1 MNEFRIPAEQEL
13 DELLTG
19 DLQFDLEAVKRR
31 TLSRVEPAPRR
42 SLPLRGLLI
51 AAVVCGLS
59 ITALAAVSP
68 ISHLFKPQKVQMPE
82 DPLSPPAVEAPEPVP
97 APVPE
102 PAPTPEPEPEPE
114 PEPPVLDTKITEA
127 LELTEQQA
135 ETLRP
140 AAQDIQKAAENQ
152 GVTMTVLQTLGDDR
166 NLLLTVRFDFP
177 KEVPAGEELDFKA
190 LDFHLTDGR
199 SFGQSYDIL
208 ERTKTSVTY
217 LLKIWSM
224 GQPFESGLDV
234 TLSFSDYG
242 YPLEFT
248 EDHIQLQMNGE
259 ETVLIDPKG
268 NINANSPDLSA
279 LDIAS
284 IEERPDGFTI
294 FYAADGSTAVTY
306 DGTHGLQYLTVL
318 DNGAVLTGSDP
329 NFDTVIPGSW
339 IQSWI
344 LDYETPSVSWT
355 GEEGSFFKTASLTDF
370 RLTALSWVG
379 NFHGVDVI
387 PIILAERNF
396 WNFQILLKDGT
407 LVPIQTSGKS
417 HGGYGACTD
426 LRMTV
431 YFSVPIDLANTSAVV
446 INGIEFPVS

>member
-1 MNEFRIPAEQEL
+1 MNEHRIPTDEEL
-13 DELLTG
+13 DALLKEPP
-19 DLQFDLEAVKRR
+19 QFSLDAVKDR
-31 TLSRVEPAPRR
+31 TLSRVQNKPRKTQ
-42 SLPLRGLLI
+42 PLRWLCI
-51 AAVVCGLS
+51 AAVVCTLS
-59 ITALAAVSP
+59 ATALASVTDTTIAQ
-68 ISHLFKPQKVQMPE
+68 FFRFQRTQMPE
-82 DPLSPPAVEAPEPVP
+82 EPVSQPTVEEPIAEEP
-97 APVPE
+97 APIPE
-102 PAPTPEPEPEPE
+102 PASEPEPEPE
-114 PEPPVLDTKITEA
+114 PEPAPPVLDTKIVEA
-127 LELTEQQA
+127 LELTEQQV

-140 AAQDIQKAAENQ
+140 AAQDIQKIAENQ

-166 NLLLTVRFDFP
+166 SLLLTVRFDFP
-177 KEVPAGEELDFKA
+177 KEVPAGEELDFKT

-217 LLKIWSM
+217 LLKIRSM

-284 IEERPDGFTI
+284 VEERPNGFTI

-344 LDYETPSVSWT
+344 LDYETPSVSWS
-355 GEEGSFFKTASLTDF
+355 GEEGSFFETASLTDF
-370 RLTALSWVG
+370 RLTSLSWAG
-379 NFHGVDVI
+379 
-387 PIILAERNF
+387 ILAERDF

-407 LVPIQTSGKS
+407 LAPIQTAGES

-446 INGIEFPVS
+446 INGIKFPVS